1 MIYPIIV
8 LVVASA
14 VVALITI
21 FLLPQFAAMLKDIAG
36 RNATLPSRAGP

>member
-8 LVVASA
+8 LIVAGR

-21 FLLPQFAAMLKDIAG
+21 FLLPMFAALLKDIS
-36 RNATLPSRAGP
+36 RNATLPWPAAS